1 MPKLSSSV
9 GRSSPNRP
17 HDVALIQ
24 AALASLPTS
33 PNSPF
38 GQKIWTRPVDGRAS
52 PDLERAITLFQSNNR
67 IIQSGRIDPMGPDI
81 QALDRGL
88 PPDCKGIAVVENCTA
103 VLCSSMNVSSMNQAQ
118 EALRKRTLLPGPAA
132 EQLGDVVRN
141 IQKQMGLVLRPDG
154 HGIDQQGRMV
164 QKLAFADTHWMN
176 NSGQFTPQIPM
187 DKAQQVVSALL
198 RRPLP
203 SLLEWHTGPM
213 PFDHG
218 PVHQS
223 QRVGNMIGASG
234 GGMGTVVLAI
244 RVKQGLRCLSG
255 MNRPIDNQR
264 LQRVG
269 LRATNDPVAD
279 RMQDVAATEIEA
291 GNAGANELGI
301 ISDIFKGLFDGASN
315 GIQKA
320 QARST
325 GPSPFEDAVDEL
337 LRITSGNYNSPQFR
351 HLKSVVSDPIR
362 RPEAYAEFRTLV
374 ANRKPWDIKRVFSQ
388 WVHDPIGGFEYGR
401 DIWGN
406 VHYGYLGRAAGFLEF
421 ELLNAAGW
429 AQYLAHVNNNPSKLE
444 MAGVAIRELIH
455 SWDDPKDQEA
465 IRLGMKLWDL
475 HPYPISRQVLLDE
488 LRRRRTQLNT
498 K

>member
-176 NSGQFTPQIPM
+176 NSGQFTPQVPM

-198 RRPLP
+198 RRPMP
-203 SLLEWHTGPM
+203 SILEWHTGPM
-213 PFDHG
+213 PFGHG

-234 GGMGTVVLAI
+234 GGMGNVVLAI

-269 LRATNDPVAD
+269 LRLTNDPVAD

-301 ISDIFKGLFDGASN
+301 IGDIFKGLFDGASD

-320 QARST
+320 QAT
-325 GPSPFEDAVDEL
+325 GGNANTFAKSVDEVIKL
-337 LRITSGNYNSPQFR
+337 MARNLASNVRLR
-351 HLKSVVSDPIR
+351 
-362 RPEAYAEFRTLV
+362 
-374 ANRKPWDIKRVFSQ
+374 
-388 WVHDPIGGFEYGR
+388 
-401 DIWGN
+401 
-406 VHYGYLGRAAGFLEF
+406 
-421 ELLNAAGW
+421 
-429 AQYLAHVNNNPSKLE
+429 
-444 MAGVAIRELIH
+444 
-455 SWDDPKDQEA
+455 
-465 IRLGMKLWDL
+465 
-475 HPYPISRQVLLDE
+475 
-488 LRRRRTQLNT
+488 
-498 K
+498 